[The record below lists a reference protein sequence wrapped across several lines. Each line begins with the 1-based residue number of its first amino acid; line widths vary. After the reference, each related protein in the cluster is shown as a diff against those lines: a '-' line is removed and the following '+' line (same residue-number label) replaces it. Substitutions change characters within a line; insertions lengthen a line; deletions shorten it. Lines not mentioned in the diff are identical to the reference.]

1 MPNKDG
7 KGPVGI
13 GPLTGSC
20 LGHCAVP
27 LNTPEEELSYLKDRK
42 KSLKDQLRQIESR
55 IKELEKAVLSHLNG
69 TLETGVNTCDH

>member
-7 KGPVGI
+7 KGPIGN

-27 LNTPEEELSYLKDRK
+27 LNPPEEELSYLKNRK
-42 KSLKDQLRQIESR
+42 KSLREQLRQIESR
-55 IKELEKAVLSHLNG
+55 ITELEK
-69 TLETGVNTCDH
+69 TLVGGKK